1 MSDNIK
7 LIMENWRRL
16 VEGDGAVQKT
26 ILKEQGD
33 PCAGISGTFRPSVT
47 NRGAKHNAKL
57 CSELGAK
64 QMDCAVCVSAKEK
77 LGEDDYTAAQSD
89 DAGISARAD
98 ARRRQLRAG
107 HATGTTTTSG
117 NIKWAPVPRN
127 PKERAVAMLQAS
139 LIGSA
144 NGDPQVTMILD
155 EVQNVEIPC
164 QKNHPSGE
172 HVCFVDGRL
181 GPVTL
186 RVLRDSRK
194 HSWEYVGYH
203 ALEWQGDE
211 IQYTGRGTVNATPG
225 LIRIK
230 FE

>member
-33 PCAGISGTFRPSVT
+33 PCAGTSSAFRPNIT
-47 NRGAKHNAKL
+47 NSTARHNAKL
-57 CSELGAK
+57 CSELGTK
-64 QMDCAVCVSAKEK
+64 QMGCAVCVSAKEK
-77 LGEDDYTAAQSD
+77 LGEDDYIAAQNE
-89 DAGISARAD
+89 DAA
-98 ARRRQLRAG
+98 
-107 HATGTTTTSG
+107 GTTTTSG
-117 NIKWAPVPRN
+117 NIKWAPAPRN

-203 ALEWQGDE
+203 NLEWTEGGNE
-211 IQYTGRGTVNATPG
+211 IQFSG
-225 LIRIK
+225 LAIHPNSTAEFIRIK